1 MKIKI
6 EFVAYLNLKDIEN
19 QSWIELDH
27 PITISEFLVAH
38 NIRIPQQK
46 YIIPS
51 VNQKTTRLNYI
62 LQDMDE
68 LFLYL
73 PVGGG

>member
-6 EFVAYLNLKDIEN
+6 EFVAYLNLKGIEN

-27 PITISEFLVAH
+27 PITISEFLVTH
-38 NIRIPQQK
+38 NIRVPQQK